1 MNTQH
6 HTGVAERIGRY
17 ADGVEASAGSRWL
30 YSAGTPGMR
39 ADGTLPGDIAGQTE
53 LAWSNIMAV
62 LDKAGMTA
70 ADIVKMT
77 HYLVNAADLPAC
89 VAVRNRVLGE
99 LRPASMLM
107 VVAALPRPD
116 FLVEVEIVA
125 ARPLV
130 TCPAPA

>member
-1 MNTQH
+1 MNTH
-6 HTGVAERIGRY
+6 HNTGVAERIGRY
-17 ADGVEASAGSRWL
+17 ADAVEAPAGSRWL

-39 ADGTLPGDIAGQTE
+39 SDGTLPGDIAGQTE

-77 HYLVNAADLPAC
+77 HYLVNAGDLPGC

-125 ARPLV
+125 ARP
-130 TCPAPA
+130 AG

>member
-6 HTGVAERIGRY
+6 NTGVAERIGRY
-17 ADGVEASAGSRWL
+17 SDAVEAPAGSRWL

-53 LAWSNIMAV
+53 LAWSNIMVV
-62 LDKAGMTA
+62 LDQAGMTA

-77 HYLVNAADLPAC
+77 HYLVNAEDLPGC

-130 TCPAPA
+130 ICPVPA